1 MKTSTRR
8 TDVDQALARSRLTQ
22 AEYRQADNELNET
35 IKQREVRNE
44 KILGAVQAEDH
55 RLGAQLRRIE
65 LKIALRK
72 QALEIRVGISRLVR
86 FVRTWAWRLL
96 LLSLVVLIGWL
107 LVKWLFQIA

>member
-1 MKTSTRR
+1 MNTSTRR

-35 IKQREVRNE
+35 VEQREVRNE
-44 KILGAVQAEDH
+44 KILGAVKANKK

-65 LKIALRK
+65 LKIVLRE
-72 QALEIRVGISRLVR
+72 LVLGIRAGIFRLVR

-96 LLSLVVLIGWL
+96 LLSLAVLIGWL
-107 LVKWLFQIA
+107 LFKWLFQAA